1 MRIDPVQPRMAGQGP
16 ARGKTAWLLMQLDA
30 LLFTTDFKQRLTLRV
45 LALTALVYATCVGL
59 LFFGAASGMFVRE
72 EVFVLA
78 TGCVLHTAL
87 FYAAV
92 RSGWNQRFADP
103 TLAFAQTMVSQTLIA
118 IAYAITGPAH
128 PATLLLL
135 ALVMVFGMFTM
146 RINAMRL
153 VALYTT
159 VLIGLV
165 MAWKWHTDPL
175 VYPARLEII
184 CFALTAAVLPSI
196 AQLSTQLMSM
206 RARIKKQKAEL
217 QRAQAHI
224 AEMATRDDLTKLP
237 NRRRMLELLEEHAMR
252 RLRDAPDFYVA
263 MVDLDHFRSVN
274 DSYGHA
280 VGDEVLR
287 AFAMHA
293 RAVLRNTDWVG
304 RWGGEEFL
312 LLLPE
317 TPPGEPTIG
326 VSRLRAHLSTQVVHT
341 QAPKLRI
348 QFSSGFARYEKGEG
362 IDQVIERADR
372 ALQMAKA
379 AGRNQSVVL

>member
-1 MRIDPVQPRMAGQGP
+1 MLIDQVEPRMVGQRP
-16 ARGKTAWLLMQLDA
+16 AKSRSAWLLMQLDA
-30 LLFTTDFKQRLTLRV
+30 ILFTTDYKQRLTLHV
-45 LALTALVYATCVGL
+45 LALTALVYATCIGL
-59 LFFGAASGMFVRE
+59 LYFGAASGVFIRS
-72 EVFVLA
+72 EVIVLA
-78 TGCVLHTAL
+78 AGCILHTAL

-92 RSGWNQRFADP
+92 RSGWNQRFSDP
-103 TLAFAQTMVSQTLIA
+103 TLAFPQTVVSQTLIA
-118 IAYAITGPAH
+118 FAYAITGPAH

-146 RINAMRL
+146 RIRAMRL
-153 VALYTT
+153 VALYTI

-175 VYPARLEII
+175 VYPFHLEII
-184 CFALTAAVLPSI
+184 CFALTAAVLPAI
-196 AQLSTQLMSM
+196 AQLTTQLMSM
-206 RARIKKQKAEL
+206 RGRIKQQKAEL

-224 AEMATRDDLTKLP
+224 TDMATRDDLTKLP
-237 NRRRMLELLEEHAMR
+237 NRRRMMELLEEHAMR
-252 RLRDAPDFYVA
+252 LLRGAPDFYVA
-263 MVDLDHFRSVN
+263 MVDLDHFRNVN

-326 VSRLRAHLSTQVVHT
+326 VARLRGHLHTQVVHT
-341 QAPKLRI
+341 QAPALRI
-348 QFSSGFARYEKGEG
+348 EFSAGFARYEKGEG

-379 AGRNQSVVL
+379 GGRNQTVVL